1 MITPTIE
8 EYLETIYVLTQE
20 NRPVI
25 AAALADFLC
34 VTPPTVTQ
42 TLKRMLRD
50 GYITIEQRKV
60 IVLTETGCR
69 AAESVMRRHRLVERL
84 LVDVLGMSWTQAHDE
99 ADRLQYAISPTLEA
113 VLSQKLNHPATCPHG
128 NPIPGNAP
136 SMFDAT
142 AQRLT
147 DFPLGARVQLTRISE
162 QAERNVEVLA
172 FAEEN
177 DLLPGR
183 AFRITAITP
192 FNGTITLEGDSNKPV
207 VLGTPLARLIWA
219 TPLRAEPQ
227 GEAVDQG

>member
-1 MITPTIE
+1 MITPTVE

-60 IVLTETGCR
+60 IALTETGCK

-84 LVDVLGMSWTQAHDE
+84 LVDMLGMSWTQAHDE

-113 VLSQKLNHPATCPHG
+113 VLSQKLNHPETCPHG

-136 SMFDAT
+136 SMFDTT

-147 DFPLGARVQLTRISE
+147 DFSLGARVRLTRISE

-177 DLLPGR
+177 GLLPGR
-183 AFRITAITP
+183 VFQIVAITP
-192 FNGTITLEGDSNKPV
+192 FNGTITLEGDNNKLV

-219 TPLRAEPQ
+219 T
-227 GEAVDQG
+227 VV